1 MSNDDPAQRSSPSLD
16 DLNGEL
22 QYLRRHSE
30 QLAGKIL
37 ALDAKSIAIRHEL
50 EQKRKG
56 FGLMAELATTLGQE
70 GDYESVFVSV
80 SRRINAALNMD
91 RTAILMPD
99 SGGTFKA
106 AVLQGYPPEEERLLA
121 AKRFAVEPELLDPQ
135 HTVVVTGA
143 DPAARLAALREA
155 LALPYF
161 IAAPVFLRNEA
172 AAVLITGRLL
182 EQPPFFPRLGHHD
195 VETVQTVSASLAAM
209 LVGRRLLEAEE
220 RTQIMLDAMPLCCSF
235 WDERFRNIDCNE
247 EATRLF
253 GLSSKQEFLDRF
265 YELSPKYQPNGGLS
279 SELVLERIQEAFD
292 TGGARFEWVHQT
304 SSGEPIPAEV
314 TLVRVK
320 RGNGYI
326 VAGYVR
332 DLRELK
338 AMLAEM
344 RKTEDELRLARDL
357 AEKNAK
363 AKSEF
368 LANMSHEIR
377 TPMNA
382 ILGMS
387 HLLAG
392 TEMTDKQR
400 EYVDKAGHSANLLLR
415 IINDI
420 LDFSKIDAGRMEMEA
435 IAFSLRQ
442 LIRNVHDVVMEQ
454 AASRSLILRFTVSPD
469 APDSLIGDP
478 LRLEQILLNLLSNA
492 LKFTHTGEVSL
503 KISPEIHAEAP
514 GQARILFEVRDTGI
528 GMTPEQLSGLFMPFT
543 QADTSTTRKYG
554 GTGLGLAICRSLV
567 ELMHGKIWCD
577 SRPGKGSTFSFAI
590 PFPLP
595 ADDTPPASDGH
606 HASSEKTPD
615 EQAEDDFAD
624 LRDMRVLL
632 AEDNEINQMIA
643 SELLTNKGVAVDVA
657 GTGLEALA
665 ALESKQYDVVLMDI
679 QMPQM
684 DGLTATARIRTNP
697 ALKGLPVIAMTAHAM
712 AGDREVSLHS
722 GMDDHLT
729 KPIDPPVL
737 YLALRKWGRR
747 S

>member
-382 ILGMS
+382 ILGMT